1 MQAQTLWHISKSTSD
16 VRTNDL
22 VVDKGD
28 ILIKSLYSLIST
40 GTERTIA
47 SGKIPKNLYAD
58 MQVPFMKGSFNFP
71 LTYGY
76 SLVGK
81 VIEGSEKHVG
91 KHVHLMHPHQDLVSI
106 HSDHCFFIPKEI
118 TPKIATL
125 ASNMETAINAVWDSK
140 VSEGNKILVVGFG
153 IIGALL
159 AKVLQNIFGVSVTV
173 LEKNQQRLTHAQNLG
188 FHCVDN
194 VNELKDHFD
203 IAYNTSAHESG
214 LQICIDLVGYEGS
227 VIELSW
233 YGDRKVTLDL
243 GSSFHSQR
251 KQIISSQVSNI
262 PTDKQPQWNYEKR
275 KKYVFELLK
284 DASFGDLITK
294 EVDFEDTPAFFSLLR
309 NTTINELGII
319 IKY

>member
-1 MQAQTLWHISKSTSD
+1 MMVAKSLWHISKTSSEL
-16 VRTNDL
+16 RKGELSINKGTL
-22 VVDKGD
+22 V
-28 ILIKSLYSLIST
+28 IKSCYSLIST

-47 SGKIPKNLYAD
+47 SGKVPKNLYEE
-58 MQVPFMKGSFNFP
+58 MQVPFMKGTFDFP

-81 VIEGSEKHVG
+81 VIEGSENYLG
-91 KHVHLMHPHQDLVSI
+91 KFVHMMHPHQDI
-106 HSDHCFFIPKEI
+106 IIINPDDCFFIPAGV
-118 TPKIATL
+118 TPKRATL

-140 VSEGNKILVVGFG
+140 VANGGNVLIVGFG

-159 AKVLQNIFGVSVTV
+159 AKVLQNLGASITV
-173 LEKNQQRLTHAQNLG
+173 LENNNVRLSHAQNLG
-188 FHCVDN
+188 FHCTN
-194 VNELKDHFD
+194 NSIELGNDFD

-214 LQICIDLVGYEGS
+214 LQSCIDLVGYEGK

-233 YGDRKVTLDL
+233 YGNRKVTLDL

-262 PTDKQPQWNYEKR
+262 PGDKQPEWNYKKR
-275 KKYVFELLK
+275 KAYVFELLK
-284 DASFGDLITK
+284 DTSFDDFITK
-294 EVDFEDTPAFFSLLR
+294 EVVFADTPVFFDTLR